1 MKTTAKEFLQG
12 KTLKAIDVAQG
23 TVLSLV
29 IQNSAYGLDVDTSNI
44 PYRTPVTR
52 VKDFTIDGDT
62 LTAGDITLDLAATFM
77 LDGGKG
83 MFFGK
88 SGDGE

>member
-1 MKTTAKEFLQG
+1 MKTTAKEFLQD

-52 VKDFTIDGDT
+52 VEDFTIDGDT
-62 LTAGDITLDLAATFM
+62 LTTNGITLDLSTTFM
-77 LDGGKG
+77 L
-83 MFFGK
+83 
-88 SGDGE
+88 